1 MKKAK
6 KDHLSSLDVNSVLDN
21 RRFWQNVKPLFSK
34 KVKAKPTIKLIQNDD
49 MIDNEIKIVKLV
61 NKYFANVVTNLGIF
75 TENKSATFAEVNLN
89 GAEMALKYTKT
100 ILV

>member
-1 MKKAK
+1 
-6 KDHLSSLDVNSVLDN
+6 
-21 RRFWQNVKPLFSK
+21 
-34 KVKAKPTIKLIQNDD
+34 
-49 MIDNEIKIVKLV
+49 MIDNEIKIAKLV

-75 TENKSATFAEVNLN
+75 TKNKSATFAEVNLN